1 MVVQFVMAKDTLGDL
16 DKSFYNIGCIHNGL
30 DHVLIPNNSFP
41 QVIQQIKYSNEV
53 SMMVN
58 IKHFQFELECIM
70 GTSVYVQTK
79 GNGSKT
85 RYSRIIIHT
94 RVYRT
99 RMDINLY
106 KMFADRKF
114 IKIAK
119 TSSRIPKIPLLVHA
133 MY

>member
-1 MVVQFVMAKDTLGDL
+1 MQFVMAKDTLGDL

-41 QVIQQIKYSNEV
+41 QGIQQIKYSNEV

-58 IKHFQFELECIM
+58 IKHFQFELECIT
-70 GTSVYVQTK
+70 GISVYVQTK

-85 RYSRIIIHT
+85 IYSRIIIHT

-114 IKIAK
+114 INIAK
-119 TSSRIPKIPLLVHA
+119 NSSRIPKISLLIHA

>member
-58 IKHFQFELECIM
+58 IKYLQFELECIM
-70 GTSVYVQTK
+70 GISVYLQMK
-79 GNGSKT
+79 GNGSQN
-85 RYSRIIIHT
+85 RHSRIIIHISHT
-94 RVYRT
+94 IGY
-99 RMDINLY
+99 
-106 KMFADRKF
+106 
-114 IKIAK
+114 
-119 TSSRIPKIPLLVHA
+119 
-133 MY
+133 